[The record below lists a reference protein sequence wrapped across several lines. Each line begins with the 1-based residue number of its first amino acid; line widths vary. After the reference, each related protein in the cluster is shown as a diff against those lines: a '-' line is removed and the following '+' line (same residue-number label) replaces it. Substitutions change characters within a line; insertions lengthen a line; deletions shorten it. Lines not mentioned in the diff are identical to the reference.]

1 MGLLSH
7 GIRVVLSED
16 SPLRVWLLSPAQYN
30 KFAADPNFRTLQA
43 AALARA
49 NKAKQHPI
57 FLGEVGIWN
66 GFLMVKMNRPIRFYA
81 NDNIR
86 YCESYTS
93 ETEGVAKVP
102 DSFGTNF
109 AIDRSI
115 ILGGQSVAEALAA
128 HKRSGIPFFWSEKTD
143 LDHGDKAEVLIGAI
157 RGVSKIRFDVDTG
170 AGREFTD
177 YGVTVVD
184 TAVPITGIGQ

>member
-1 MGLLSH
+1 M
-7 GIRVVLSED
+7 
-16 SPLRVWLLSPAQYN
+16 
-30 KFAADPNFRTLQA
+30 
-43 AALARA
+43 
-49 NKAKQHPI
+49 
-57 FLGEVGIWN
+57 
-66 GFLMVKMNRPIRFYA
+66 
-81 NDNIR
+81 
-86 YCESYTS
+86 
-93 ETEGVAKVP
+93 AKVP